1 MQFDTGRQ
9 LHGDGLQFGCLE
21 GDLFCSLA
29 VADDICG
36 NICIGETH
44 VHFRY
49 LRLAHAIIVEFH
61 CQSLSGCIRTGKSV
75 TTVIG
80 IRRSQMNNDKLFS
93 SGKIRMFL

>member
-1 MQFDTGRQ
+1 MQSDTGRQ

-21 GDLFCSLA
+21 CDLFCSLA
-29 VADDICG
+29 VAADICG

-80 IRRSQMNNDKLFS
+80 IRRSQMDNDKLFS

>member
-9 LHGDGLQFGCLE
+9 FHGDGLQFGCLE
-21 GDLFCSLA
+21 GDLFGSLA
-29 VADDICG
+29 VAADICG

-80 IRRSQMNNDKLFS
+80 IRRSQMDNDKLFS